1 LNSPLFSLY
10 SLRIHYFPTMFKLIE
25 TIQAKPSDKTIR
37 LVRVVFALVLILV
50 ITFGIQKTTWNYNV
64 IPSYLIYIL
73 YFFPLVG
80 LVRGILDPG
89 LFRRKVWKWT
99 IFGLGVTMMIISLFF
114 IETNT
119 EKTVAP
125 VVQNV
130 SGEISL
136 SNLEA
141 NTSSSEFV
149 IDTDFWIGFFGFWVA
164 LFGFA
169 LTSKNITKKN
179 ERYGEKVT
187 KIRV

>member
-1 LNSPLFSLY
+1 ML
-10 SLRIHYFPTMFKLIE
+10 KLIE
-25 TIQAKPSDKTIR
+25 KLRAKPSDKTIR
-37 LVRVVFALVLILV
+37 LVRIGFALLLILV
-50 ITFGIQKTTWNYNV
+50 ITFGIQKTTWNYTA

-73 YFFPLVG
+73 YFFPLIG

-99 IFGLGVTMMIISLFF
+99 IFGLGIVMMIISLFF
-114 IETNT
+114 IETTT
-119 EKTVAP
+119 EKAISP
-125 VVQNV
+125 VIQNV

-136 SNLEA
+136 SDFA
-141 NTSSSEFV
+141 NTSSTTFV
-149 IDTDFWIGFFGFWVA
+149 IDTDFWLGFFGFWVA